1 MSKLIRGLYNLQSC
15 QRGGVATIGNFDG
28 LHLGHQ
34 AVLRQLAA
42 KAAELQRP
50 SLLITFEPPPSEFL
64 APAKAPAR
72 LTRFREKFEILRAQ
86 PIDWMLCLH
95 FNPLLARM
103 EAADFI
109 RVVLVEKLRLRYLV
123 AGEDFCFGQGRRGDL
138 ALLQRAG
145 RYYGFEVAPMPTFR
159 LEGGRVSSTRI
170 RQALTQGNLIRAEQ
184 FLGRPYR
191 MSGRVIQ
198 GDKRGRTLGF
208 PTANIALRRHRTP
221 LTGVFAVEVHGL
233 DNEPLPGVANVGVRP
248 TIGGRRALLEVHLLD
263 FERDIY
269 GRYVQVAFLRQLRP
283 EKRFESLTALRQQIE
298 RDCSMA
304 RRFFTKSCVK
314 HRPLRR

>member
-1 MSKLIRGLYNLQSC
+1 MSKLIRGLYNLQSH
-15 QRGGVATIGNFDG
+15 QQSGVATIGNFDG

-72 LTRFREKFEILRAQ
+72 LTQFREKFEILRAQ
-86 PIDWMLCLH
+86 PVDWMLCLR
-95 FNPLLARM
+95 FNSFLARM

-109 RVVLVEKLRLRYLV
+109 RMVLVERLRLRYLV
-123 AGEDFCFGQGRRGDL
+123 AGKDFCFGRDRRGNL
-138 ALLQRAG
+138 TLLQRAG
-145 RYYGFEVAPMPTFR
+145 KYYGFEVAPMPA
-159 LEGGRVSSTRI
+159 LCVEGARVSSTRI
-170 RQALTQGNLIRAEQ
+170 RQALAQGNLSRAEQ
-184 FLGRPYR
+184 LLGRPYR

-208 PTANIALRRHRTP
+208 PTANIALRRHRMP
-221 LTGVFAVEVHGL
+221 LTGVFAVEVYGL

-269 GRYVQVAFLRQLRP
+269 GRYLQVDFLRQLRP
-283 EKRFESLTALRQQIE
+283 EKCFESLAALGQQIE
-298 RDCSMA
+298 RDCGVA
-304 RRFFTKSCVK
+304 RDFFTS
-314 HRPLRR
+314 R